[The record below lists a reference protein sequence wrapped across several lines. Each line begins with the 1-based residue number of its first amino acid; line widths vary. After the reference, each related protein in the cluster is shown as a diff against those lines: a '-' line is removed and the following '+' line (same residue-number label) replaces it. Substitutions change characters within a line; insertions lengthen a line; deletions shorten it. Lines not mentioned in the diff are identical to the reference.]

1 MDPRHPDKRMADDD
15 LRVEVQGDS
24 IIVTM
29 PGTDFAVTYEKSADT
44 PHLVLTHSWLS
55 EPVTTPAVSKFRAL
69 ASKAAVA
76 KARELG
82 WIV

>member
-1 MDPRHPDKRMADDD
+1 MDEIG
-15 LRVEVQGDS
+15 VEVQGDS

-29 PGTDFAVTYEKSADT
+29 PGTDFSVTYEEHADT
-44 PHLVLTHSWLS
+44 PHLVLTHSWIS
-55 EPVTTPAVSKFRAL
+55 ETVTTPDISKFRAR
-69 ASKAAVA
+69 ASKTAVA

>member
-1 MDPRHPDKRMADDD
+1 MDEIG
-15 LRVEVQGDS
+15 VEVQGNS

-29 PGTDFAVTYEKSADT
+29 PGTDFSVTYAKHADT
-44 PHLVLTHSWLS
+44 PHLVLTQSWIS
-55 EPVTTPAVSKFRAL
+55 ETVTTPDR

>member
-1 MDPRHPDKRMADDD
+1 MDEIG
-15 LRVEVQGDS
+15 VEVQGDS

-29 PGTDFAVTYEKSADT
+29 PGTDFSVTYEKHADT
-44 PHLVLTHSWLS
+44 PHLVLTHSWIS
-55 EPVTTPAVSKFRAL
+55 ETVTTPDASKFRAR

>member
-1 MDPRHPDKRMADDD
+1 MDE
-15 LRVEVQGDS
+15 LGVEVQGDS

-29 PGTDFAVTYEKSADT
+29 PGTDFSVTYEKARRH
-44 PHLVLTHSWLS
+44 PHLVLTHSWIS
-55 EPVTTPAVSKFRAL
+55 ETVTTPDVSNFRAR

-82 WIV
+82 WIA

>member
-1 MDPRHPDKRMADDD
+1 MAD
-15 LRVEVQGDS
+15 LSVKVQGDS

-29 PGTDFAVTYEKSADT
+29 PGTDFSVTYEKHADT

-55 EPVTTPAVSKFRAL
+55 ETVTTPAVAKFRAR

>member
-1 MDPRHPDKRMADDD
+1 MDD
-15 LRVEVQGDS
+15 LGVEVQGDS

-29 PGTDFAVTYEKSADT
+29 PGTDFSVTYEKHADT
-44 PHLVLTHSWLS
+44 RHLVLTHSWIS
-55 EPVTTPAVSKFRAL
+55 EAVTTPGVSNVRAR

>member
-1 MDPRHPDKRMADDD
+1 MAE

-29 PGTDFAVTYEKSADT
+29 PGTDFSVTYEKSADT
-44 PHLVLTHSWLS
+44 PHLILTHSWIS
-55 EPVTTPAVSKFRAL
+55 ETVTTPDVLTFRAR